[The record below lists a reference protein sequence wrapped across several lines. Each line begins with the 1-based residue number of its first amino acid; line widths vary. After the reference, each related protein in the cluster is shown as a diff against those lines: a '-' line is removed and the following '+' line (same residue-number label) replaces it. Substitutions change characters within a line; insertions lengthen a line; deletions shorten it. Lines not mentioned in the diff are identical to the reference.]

1 MECEDRSMAGNEMC
15 YLGEMLAG
23 GCGGVGVGGLV
34 LFSSQSLHCGAISIQ
49 GYKACLQKE
58 QEGGEKLGA

>member
-15 YLGEMLAG
+15 YLGEMLEG
-23 GCGGVGVGGLV
+23 GCGGGGMV
-34 LFSSQSLHCGAISIQ
+34 LFSSQSLQCGAISIQ

>member
-15 YLGEMLAG
+15 YLGETLEG
-23 GCGGVGVGGLV
+23 GRGRAMV

-58 QEGGEKLGA
+58 QEGGEKLGS